1 MHHLLPFALGLVAI
15 AGIAIPSGTAQAQ
28 STSEA
33 DRRAEAEVRRL
44 SALEIQAFLEKDP
57 KTLAN
62 LWSDEFVVT
71 NPFNKFVTKQ
81 QVLNMVQS
89 GYLVITAFTRRTE
102 YLHVYGDIVILAGSE
117 TVTWGGQMPKAGKT
131 EQLRITV
138 IWRNENGQ
146 WREIARHANIVPES

>member
-1 MHHLLPFALGLVAI
+1 MRHLLIALGLFAV
-15 AGIAIPSGTAQAQ
+15 AGIASPSGTAQVTP
-28 STSEA
+28 TSES

-44 SALEIQAFLEKDP
+44 SALEIRAFLDQDP

-81 QVLNMVQS
+81 QVLKMVES
-89 GYLVITAFTRRTE
+89 GALVITAFTRRTE
-102 YLHVYGDIVILAGSE
+102 YLHVYGDIVILIGSE
-117 TVTWGGQMPKAGKT
+117 TVTWGGDMPRGGKT

-146 WREIARHANIVPES
+146 WREVARHANIVPES

>member
-1 MHHLLPFALGLVAI
+1 MRHPLIALGLLAV
-15 AGIAIPSGTAQAQ
+15 AGIVSPSGTAQVPP
-28 STSEA
+28 TSES

-44 SALEIQAFLEKDP
+44 SALEIRAFLEQDP

-81 QVLNMVQS
+81 QVLKMVES
-89 GYLVITAFTRRTE
+89 GALVITAFTRRTE
-102 YLHVYGDIVILAGSE
+102 YLHVYGDIVILIGSE
-117 TVTWGGQMPKAGKT
+117 TVTWGGDMPSGDKT

-146 WREIARHANIVPES
+146 WREVARHANIVPES